1 MIHQSLV
8 VDSFVGLLSDIQF
21 VFSFLC
27 RAHVTNGRQYS
38 SACYYP
44 RSKYLYDLIVPSG
57 EATGDQL
64 TCTTMALRLDEPA
77 VKLRSRRFESS

>member
-1 MIHQSLV
+1 MIHPSVV

-44 RSKYLYDLIVPSG
+44 RSKYDLIVPRG
-57 EATGDQL
+57 EATGDKLHARPWPCVWMSQL
-64 TCTTMALRLDEPA
+64 
-77 VKLRSRRFESS
+77 